1 MKTWKKVLIILIAAA
16 AAVGLGIPLLRAL
29 VDLISPRPDN
39 LGVRDGELAPCPSY
53 PNCVSSQADD
63 ETHAIE
69 PIPYT
74 GSTEAARRRILDIV
88 NSMERS
94 QVIAVEPNYVYVE
107 FRTPG
112 LRYTDDVEFYFDE
125 EAQLIHFRSAARLP
139 YYDFNVNRDR
149 METIRSKFQE

>member
-1 MKTWKKVLIILIAAA
+1 MSKWKKVLIILVAAA

-39 LGVRDGELAPCPSY
+39 LGVRNGELAPCPSY
-53 PNCVSSQADD
+53 PNCVSTQAED
-63 ETHAIE
+63 ETHAID

-74 GSTEAARRRILDIV
+74 GSTAAARQRIVDIV

-94 QVIAVEPNYVYVE
+94 RVITVEPTYIYVE

-112 LRYTDDVEFYFDE
+112 LRYTDDVEFTFDE
-125 EAQLIHFRSAARLP
+125 EARLIHFRSAARLP
-139 YYDFNVNRDR
+139 YYDFNVNRER
-149 METIRSKFQE
+149 METIRSEFQR

>member
-1 MKTWKKVLIILIAAA
+1 MSKWKKVLIILIAAA

-39 LGVRDGELAPCPSY
+39 LGVRDGELPPCPSY
-53 PNCVSSQADD
+53 PNCVSTQAED
-63 ETHAIE
+63 ETHAID

-74 GSTEAARRRILDIV
+74 GSTEAAHQRILDILT
-88 NSMERS
+88 SMERS
-94 QVIAVEPNYVYVE
+94 QVITVEPNYVYVE

-125 EAQLIHFRSAARLP
+125 EEQLIHFRSAARLP

-149 METIRSKFQE
+149 METIRDRFQE